1 MFLDRYCSIFT
12 ANIMVENQ
20 KLKNTDKE
28 MSGE

>member
-1 MFLDRYCSIFT
+1 MFLDRYCLIFT

-28 MSGE
+28 M